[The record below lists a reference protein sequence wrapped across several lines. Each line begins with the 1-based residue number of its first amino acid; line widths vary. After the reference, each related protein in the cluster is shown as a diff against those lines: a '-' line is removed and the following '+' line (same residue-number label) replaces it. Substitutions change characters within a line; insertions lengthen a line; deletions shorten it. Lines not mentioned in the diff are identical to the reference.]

1 MNAPHATTRLAT
13 PLDREA
19 MEPFWLPFTPNRQFK
34 ANPRLFVGAEGMEYV
49 TADGRRILDAMAGLW
64 CVNAGHGQRKIV
76 EAIKAQA
83 EKLDFVSSFQMSH
96 PAAFELA
103 ARIAEITPPGL
114 DHVFFTNSGSESVD
128 TALKIAR
135 AYHRARG
142 EGSRI
147 RFIGRAK
154 AYHGMGWGGLSV
166 SGIVRHRRDFGPL
179 LPEVDHL
186 PHTHSLAR
194 SAFSR
199 GQPQWGAHLAD
210 ELENLLQIHDP
221 STVAAVIVEPV
232 TGSGGVLPPPVGYL
246 ERLREICSRHGI
258 LLIFDEVITGFG
270 RLGAAFGA
278 QAFGVTPDLIT
289 CAKGMTSGAVPMG
302 GVIVSDAVH
311 DALMGGP
318 AGTIELFHG
327 YTYSAHPLACA
338 AALAALDVYRD
349 LDLFQR
355 ARTIAPFWEN
365 TAHALKGAPHVID
378 IRNIGLLAAIDL
390 KARDGAP
397 GKRAAE
403 CADRCFNDGVLIRA
417 SGDTLLLSPP
427 LIISEEQIE
436 LVFAAIKRALAA
448 VD

>member
-1 MNAPHATTRLAT
+1 MNKPHKISGETAS
-13 PLDREA
+13 LDREA
-19 MEPFWLPFTPNRQFK
+19 MESFWLPFTPNRQFK
-34 ANPRLFVGAEGMEYV
+34 ENPRLFVAAEGMHYQ
-49 TADGRRILDAMAGLW
+49 TPDGRRILDAMAGLW
-64 CVNAGHGQRKIV
+64 CVNAGHGQRAIV
-76 EAIKAQA
+76 DAIKAQA
-83 EKLDFVSSFQMSH
+83 ERLDFVSSFQMSH

-103 ARIAEITPPGL
+103 GRIAEIAPTGL
-114 DHVFFTNSGSESVD
+114 DHVFFTNSGSEAVD

-166 SGIVRHRRDFGPL
+166 SGLGRHRRDFGPL

-186 PHTHSLAR
+186 PHTHDIKH

-210 ELENLLQIHDP
+210 ELTTLLQIHDP

-232 TGSGGVLPPPVGYL
+232 TGSGGVFPPPVGYL
-246 ERLREICSRHGI
+246 ERLRSICDRHGI

-278 QAFGVTPDLIT
+278 EAFGVTPDLIT
-289 CAKGMTSGAVPMG
+289 CAKGMTNGAVPMG
-302 GVIVSDAVH
+302 GVIASRSVY
-311 DALMGGP
+311 DALMAGP
-318 AGTIELFHG
+318 SNVIELFHG

-338 AALAALDVYRD
+338 AALATLDVYRD
-349 LDLFQR
+349 LDLFAR
-355 ARTIAPFWEN
+355 ARRLAPLWEQ
-365 TAHALKGAPHVID
+365 TAHRLVGGRHVID
-378 IRNIGLLAAIDL
+378 IRNIGLLAAIEL
-390 KARDGAP
+390 KPREGAAGARGA
-397 GKRAAE
+397 A
-403 CADRCFNDGVLIRA
+403 CANRCFDDGILIRA

-436 LVFAAIKRALAA
+436 AVFATIERALTA